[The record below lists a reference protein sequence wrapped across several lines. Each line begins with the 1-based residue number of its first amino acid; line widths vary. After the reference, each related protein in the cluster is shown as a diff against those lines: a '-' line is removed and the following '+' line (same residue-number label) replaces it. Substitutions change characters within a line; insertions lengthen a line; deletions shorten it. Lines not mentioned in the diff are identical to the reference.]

1 MTLIC
6 HSGAPRSGEPG
17 IHNHKTSEL
26 NRQRHI
32 ATFVVMDSGP
42 RFARPE

>member
-1 MTLIC
+1 LFFSLLC

-17 IHNHKTSEL
+17 IHSHKPLDSSLIE
-26 NRQRHI
+26 HI
-32 ATFVVMDSGP
+32 VVMDSGP

>member
-1 MTLIC
+1 MAGSLTG

-17 IHNHKTSEL
+17 IHNHDIET
-26 NRQRHI
+26 I
-32 ATFVVMDSGP
+32 VVMDSGP